1 MFFFSLNICPCM
13 MGEIQK
19 LLLRQFSIF
28 FHMIDIIFFSSS
40 KAGAD
45 VVHIKCL
52 NTCIKYL
59 NIFLVQK
66 NMFFNMCISKA
77 NYTYT
82 CITKSSFH
90 IQFHRWYFNKKVLI
104 LSIGKTK
111 LNIQPRG
118 LLTDPMSPAWF
129 LSTAFSSSLS
139 WCDLVTSNIL
149 Q

>member
-1 MFFFSLNICPCM
+1 MFFEFKYMSMHDGWNSKTFYWDSSVFFFSHDWHN
-13 MGEIQK
+13 
-19 LLLRQFSIF
+19 
-28 FHMIDIIFFSSS
+28 FFSSS

-45 VVHIKCL
+45 VVHIKYL

-59 NIFLVQK
+59 NIFLEQK

-77 NYTYT
+77 NYTY
-82 CITKSSFH
+82 ITKSSFH

-111 LNIQPRG
+111 LNIHKPRG

>member
-1 MFFFSLNICPCM
+1 MFFEFIYMSMHDGWNS
-13 MGEIQK
+13 K
-19 LLLRQFSIF
+19 TFYWDNSVF
-28 FHMIDIIFFSSS
+28 FFTSIFFSSS
-40 KAGAD
+40 KAEAD
-45 VVHIKCL
+45 VVHIKCF
-52 NTCIKYL
+52 NTCIKFL
-59 NIFLVQK
+59 NIFWVQK

-77 NYTYT
+77 NYTY
-82 CITKSSFH
+82 ITKSSFH
-90 IQFHRWYFNKKVLI
+90 IHRWYFNKKVLI

-111 LNIQPRG
+111 LNIHKPRG

>member
-1 MFFFSLNICPCM
+1 M
-13 MGEIQK
+13 MDEIQK

-45 VVHIKCL
+45 VVHIKCF

-77 NYTYT
+77 NYTY
-82 CITKSSFH
+82 ITKSSFH
-90 IQFHRWYFNKKVLI
+90 IQFHR
-104 LSIGKTK
+104 
-111 LNIQPRG
+111 
-118 LLTDPMSPAWF
+118 
-129 LSTAFSSSLS
+129 
-139 WCDLVTSNIL
+139 
-149 Q
+149 